1 MRESTMFR
9 LLVLPLIAALAGCGG
24 RMVEVSAPQP
34 VNFSHKA
41 HLEFF
46 SSGRHKEAGFALHRE
61 ALGEEELPEELV
73 RGECATCHDLA
84 AEKPQCAGCH
94 TLFQDEKLRARKDV
108 RTCAACHRKVWSG
121 AEATIPSSN
130 VCAPCHA
137 EKALTALAS
146 EKRLRDLL
154 AKGEDIPWSRLNTVG
169 PTIHFS
175 HSAHVR
181 RAGMACTRCHEDMS
195 QLIDAPKTVRVFSME
210 ACLRC
215 HEQARAR
222 TDCMVCHK

>member
-1 MRESTMFR
+1 MRESTMSR
-9 LLVLPLIAALAGCGG
+9 LLVLPLIAALAGCGE

-41 HLEFF
+41 HLDFF
-46 SSGRHKEAGFALHRE
+46 SSGKHKEKGFALHRE
-61 ALGEEELPEELV
+61 ALGSDELPEELT

-84 AEKPQCAGCH
+84 EEKPQCAGCH
-94 TLFQDEKLRARKDV
+94 TLFQDEKLRARKDI
-108 RTCAACHRKVWSG
+108 RACAACHRKVWSG
-121 AEATIPSSN
+121 AEATIPSAK

-137 EKALTALAS
+137 EKALTDLPS
-146 EKRLRDLL
+146 EGRLRGYL
-154 AKGEDIPWSRLNTVG
+154 ARGEDVPWIRLHTVKENV
-169 PTIHFS
+169 HFS

-181 RAGMACTRCHEDMS
+181 RAGMSCTRCHEDMS
-195 QLIDAPKTVRVFSME
+195 KLTESPTSIRVFSME